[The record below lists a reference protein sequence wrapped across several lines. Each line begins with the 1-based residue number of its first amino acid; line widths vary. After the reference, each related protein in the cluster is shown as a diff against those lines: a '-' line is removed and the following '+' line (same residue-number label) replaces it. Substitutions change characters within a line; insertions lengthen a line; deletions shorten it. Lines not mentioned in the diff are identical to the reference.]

1 MQCSYNCWCQMSFSS
16 SNEVIIYSFSL
27 YWVFVNRSS
36 VFFFFSTESDIFVNV
51 KMLSFF
57 YSFLVSEKKNYR
69 KILIANFTEKP
80 SCSINTVKWKSSC
93 HVWGLFLGLINPH
106 SLLQSE
112 KIIIH
117 WFLSH
122 LPLSNVNRGAV
133 DLDGRIEPGDM
144 LLQVCAAFPYLLYI
158 HF

>member
-16 SNEVIIYSFSL
+16 SNEVIIYNFSL

-36 VFFFFSTESDIFVNV
+36 VFFLFDWKWHFRQCQNVVLFLQFFSFW
-51 KMLSFF
+51 
-57 YSFLVSEKKNYR
+57 KKNYR

-112 KIIIH
+112 KITIH

>member
-1 MQCSYNCWCQMSFSS
+1 MSFSS
-16 SNEVIIYSFSL
+16 SDEVIIYSFSL
-27 YWVFVNRSS
+27 YWVFVNRSC
-36 VFFFFSTESDIFVNV
+36 VFFLFDWKWHFCQCQNVVLFLQFFSFW
-51 KMLSFF
+51 
-57 YSFLVSEKKNYR
+57 KKKYR

-144 LLQVCAAFPYLLYI
+144 LLQVCAVFAYLLYI
-158 HF
+158 HFK

>member
-1 MQCSYNCWCQMSFSS
+1 MSFSS
-16 SNEVIIYSFSL
+16 SDEVIMYSFSL
-27 YWVFVNRSS
+27 YWVFVNKSC
-36 VFFFFSTESDIFVNV
+36 VFFLFDWKWHFCQCQNVVLFLQFFSFW
-51 KMLSFF
+51 
-57 YSFLVSEKKNYR
+57 KKKYR

>member
-1 MQCSYNCWCQMSFSS
+1 MSFSS
-16 SNEVIIYSFSL
+16 SDEVIVYSFSL
-27 YWVFVNRSS
+27 YWVFVNWSC
-36 VFFFFSTESDIFVNV
+36 VFFLFDWKWHFCQCQNVVLFLQFFSFW
-51 KMLSFF
+51 
-57 YSFLVSEKKNYR
+57 KKNYR

-80 SCSINTVKWKSSC
+80 SCSVNTVKWKSSC

>member
-1 MQCSYNCWCQMSFSS
+1 MSFSS
-16 SNEVIIYSFSL
+16 SDEVIVYSFSL
-27 YWVFVNRSS
+27 YWVFVTRSC
-36 VFFFFSTESDIFVNV
+36 VFFLFDWKWHFCQCQNVVLFLQFFSFWKKSTEKSWLQILTKNH
-51 KMLSFF
+51 
-57 YSFLVSEKKNYR
+57 LVQLIQLSEKVVVMFEDY
-69 KILIANFTEKP
+69 FQVW
-80 SCSINTVKWKSSC
+80 SIHIVYCK
-93 HVWGLFLGLINPH
+93 L
-106 SLLQSE
+106 SE

>member
-36 VFFFFSTESDIFVNV
+36 VFFSFRLKVTFLSMSKCCPFFTVFQ
-51 KMLSFF
+51 
-57 YSFLVSEKKNYR
+57 FLKKKYR

-144 LLQVCAAFPYLLYI
+144 LLQVCAVFPYLLYI
-158 HF
+158 HFK

>member
-1 MQCSYNCWCQMSFSS
+1 MSFSS
-16 SNEVIIYSFSL
+16 SDEVIIYSFSL
-27 YWVFVNRSS
+27 YWVFVNRSC
-36 VFFFFSTESDIFVNV
+36 VFFLFDWKWHFCQCQNVVLFLQFFSFW
-51 KMLSFF
+51 
-57 YSFLVSEKKNYR
+57 KKKYR

>member
-1 MQCSYNCWCQMSFSS
+1 MSFSS
-16 SNEVIIYSFSL
+16 SDEVIVYSFSL
-27 YWVFVNRSS
+27 YWVFVNWSC
-36 VFFFFSTESDIFVNV
+36 VFFLFDWKWHFCQCQNVVLFLQFFSFW
-51 KMLSFF
+51 
-57 YSFLVSEKKNYR
+57 KKKYR

-112 KIIIH
+112 KITIH

-144 LLQVCAAFPYLLYI
+144 LLQVCAVFPYLLYI
-158 HF
+158 HFK

>member
-27 YWVFVNRSS
+27 YWVFVNRS
-36 VFFFFSTESDIFVNV
+36 VFFSFRLKVTFLSMSKCCPFFLQFFSFW
-51 KMLSFF
+51 
-57 YSFLVSEKKNYR
+57 KKKYR

-80 SCSINTVKWKSSC
+80 SCSINTVKWKSNC

-117 WFLSH
+117 RFLSH

>member
-1 MQCSYNCWCQMSFSS
+1 MSFSS
-16 SNEVIIYSFSL
+16 SDEVIVYSFSL
-27 YWVFVNRSS
+27 YWVFVNRSC
-36 VFFFFSTESDIFVNV
+36 VFFFLTESDIFVNV

-57 YSFLVSEKKNYR
+57 LQLFSFWKKNYT

-93 HVWGLFLGLINPH
+93 HVWRLFLGLINPH